1 MDSSANTEIDS
12 TGTNGV
18 QASQYINPGNKIS
31 TVKLTD
37 ENFLLWKFQV
47 LTTLEGHGLESY
59 IECDD
64 DPPPKLIQIADV
76 LTKPLSAVNFNRLKF
91 KLNVWDPSSIGLQ
104 QGVLRQYSLTWHLM
118 WSYYLS

>member
-64 DPPPKLIQIADV
+64 DPPPKLIQVSAESSSS
-76 LTKPLSAVNFNRLKF
+76 TKLKSCF
-91 KLNVWDPSSIGLQ
+91 
-104 QGVLRQYSLTWHLM
+104 
-118 WSYYLS
+118 YLVETSR

>member
-64 DPPPKLIQIADV
+64 DPPPKLIQDPLTGKV
-76 LTKPLSAVNFNRLKF
+76 LLQGTLHDGLYRFPITSSPDHLPTTKLF
-91 KLNVWDPSSIGLQ
+91 PSDC
-104 QGVLRQYSLTWHLM
+104 
-118 WSYYLS
+118 